1 MFYHKVPKVPE
12 VPRLYKSICINGIV
26 FGDFVQISGTFGT
39 SGTSSYSFTYT
50 AMTSKIVYSVLEKDW
65 AFSEDDLVSFSTRF
79 ASLFQKYFIDDKKQP
94 KDLCKDIVLD
104 NVLKHKYGYDMTSL
118 MQIIHFVKVKQMC
131 TGKFMQELLG
141 LFPGWESLGE
151 GHETGLDLFNEN
163 KGIFIELKNRYNTDN
178 ASAKAKNFEK
188 LVRQAEQGYRAIY
201 GVVNDKT
208 KVGQKKII
216 QVKDNEIEYISADV
230 LFKEITGLDNFSEIL
245 SSLIEKI
252 CCSL

>member
-1 MFYHKVPKVPE
+1 
-12 VPRLYKSICINGIV
+12 
-26 FGDFVQISGTFGT
+26 
-39 SGTSSYSFTYT
+39 
-50 AMTSKIVYSVLEKDW
+50 MTSKIVYEVLEKDW
-65 AFSEDDLVSFSTRF
+65 TFTDDDLVSFSTRF

-131 TGKFMQELLG
+131 TGKFVQELLG

-188 LVRQAEQGYRAIY
+188 LARQAQQGYRAIY

-208 KVGQKKII
+208 IAGQKKII
-216 QVKDNEIEYISADV
+216 TIKDDKIEYMSADV